1 MIIMKS
7 NLSLILCMSFFSLT
21 VSAQQYDTVILQTNL
36 EPVAAKANQ
45 PAVYKIK
52 PWVDIPIT
60 IVVDAYSLYGMGVI
74 YGRDPIPESVIL
86 ALNKND
92 VNRFDRPITNNY
104 SVKAKNASDLFF
116 YGSMPVPLLL
126 LLDKKIRKDGLQ
138 VGLLLLEAMGTT
150 GVLYTSSA
158 MIVNRIRPYAYN
170 PDAPMSVRTSGGSK
184 NSFLAG
190 HPALVA
196 TATFFTAKVYCDYHP
211 HMKNKWILYTI
222 AGGAAATTG
231 VLRMQGGQHFK
242 TDVITGVSVGT
253 LVGILVPHLHK
264 NKSFN
269 SSKLTLLPNI
279 QNGSTGFTAFY
290 KLGK

>member
-1 MIIMKS
+1 MK
-7 NLSLILCMSFFSLT
+7 NILLLTLFVTFFSIT
-21 VSAQQYDTVILQTNL
+21 VTAQLSDTIITPTDLQTTQASVKN
-36 EPVAAKANQ
+36 KT
-45 PAVYKIK
+45 VYKIK
-52 PWVDIPIT
+52 PWVDIPVT
-60 IVVDAYSLYGMGVI
+60 VVLDGYSFYGMSVI

-86 ALNKND
+86 ALNKNS
-92 VNRFDRPITNNY
+92 VNSFDRPITNNY
-104 SVKAKNASDLFF
+104 SVKAKNSSDLFF

-150 GVLYTSSA
+150 GALYTSSA
-158 MIVNRIRPYAYN
+158 MIVNRYRPYAYN
-170 PDAPMSVRTSGGSK
+170 SDVPMSIRTSGGTK
-184 NSFLAG
+184 NSFFAG

-211 HMKNKWILYTI
+211 NMKNKWILYTI
-222 AGGAAATTG
+222 AGGAAAATG
-231 VLRMQGGQHFK
+231 LLRMQGGQHFRS
-242 TDVITGVSVGT
+242 DVITGVSIGT

>member
-1 MIIMKS
+1 MK
-7 NLSLILCMSFFSLT
+7 NILTLAVLFIFLSGTL
-21 VSAQQYDTVILQTNL
+21 VAQQTDTLV
-36 EPVAAKANQ
+36 VKADLRTVTTSNHKER
-45 PAVYKIK
+45 VYKIK

-60 IVVDAYSLYGMGVI
+60 VAVDVYSFYGMGVI
-74 YGRDPIPESVIL
+74 YGRDRIPESVIL

-92 VNRFDRPITNNY
+92 VNSFDRPIINNY
-104 SVKAKNASDLFF
+104 SEKAKKTSDLFF
-116 YGSMPVPLLL
+116 YGSMPLPLVL

-138 VGLLLLEAMGTT
+138 VGLLFLEAMGTT

-158 MIVNRIRPYAYN
+158 MIVNRYRPYAYN
-170 PDAPMSVRTSGGSK
+170 PDAPMAVRTSGGSK
-184 NSFLAG
+184 NSFFAG

-196 TATFFTAKVYCDYHP
+196 TATFFTAKVYADYHP

-222 AGGAAATTG
+222 AGGATAATG
-231 VLRMQGGQHFK
+231 ILRMKGGHHFK